1 MCLSPNQAA
10 HSRVWTL
17 VLLSCC
23 SSRVAA
29 ITDSCAAVADAY
41 AASNEDN
48 YFGRVWSNHTSRVSL
63 RAAGDPAVQLV
74 SSVPLISVWDGFFT
88 QAWIE
93 RALEWHRRSQ
103 VEYEARKGHPSW
115 CFWEDAQ
122 PWLEE
127 LRQSRPELGAP
138 GESRCPVHTSGDSSI
153 DLPFSTTVTHQ
164 GHLEDIEMD
173 ALEQHALS
181 RLGWDASMVQFV
193 GASSVI
199 EYRSGAAYKRHH
211 DCMRHLNRQN
221 DRMFSLIIYLNTIES
236 GGRTVFPQVG
246 VSVAPVAG
254 RATLWRNLRGERP
267 GECDLLTEHA
277 AEAPEGTR
285 MVMQMW
291 FHLRPYRTGQSVD
304 SSYGGAHVIQCAL
317 ALREVLSAVLL
328 LCHKMWARC
337 V

>member
-328 LCHKMWARC
+328 LCNKMWARC